1 MTATTTR
8 GPGTHAADET
18 PQAPRVL
25 AVHEALGVVM
35 DPELDE
41 PITDLGFVRSVEV
54 SPRPDGDAVSV
65 HLRLPT
71 SFCSPNFAY
80 LMASDAKDV
89 LTALPWTGPVE
100 VQLDDH
106 HDSDKI
112 NAGLAADAGYR
123 GTFGHEAEQDLE
135 ELRET
140 FRRKAHTAA
149 MERCLTALLRADP
162 DADPQALTSVRLGDL
177 AAGAHT
183 EALRRRRRALG
194 LPLDDDAPVFVDHRG
209 AAPDD
214 VPMAL
219 RRARS
224 TRISIDGNAH
234 FCRGLLRTRYPGSQD
249 EQVHRADGAE
259 PADAAYDPT
268 FIPLTSL
275 TPPTKEHTR

>member
-1 MTATTTR
+1 MSR
-8 GPGTHAADET
+8 
-18 PQAPRVL
+18 
-25 AVHEALGVVM
+25 HEMAYTALGAVM

-41 PITDLGFVRSVEV
+41 PITTLGFVRSLTV
-54 SPRPDGDAVSV
+54 SPGGNVKV

-80 LMASDAKDV
+80 LMASDAKDALKQLDWTHNV
-89 LTALPWTGPVE
+89 LVE
-100 VQLDDH
+100 LDDH
-106 HDSDKI
+106 HDSPII

-123 GTFGHEAEQDLE
+123 GTFGHEAENSLD

-162 DADPQALTSVRLGDL
+162 ARSESSMGEVTLGDL
-177 AAGAHT
+177 PDDAAKS
-183 EALRRRRRALG
+183 ALLKRRDALG
-194 LPLDDDAPVFVDHRG
+194 LPLTAGALVMVDHHAQG
-209 AAPDD
+209 YPPDA

-234 FCRGLLRTRYPGSQD
+234 FCRGLLRTRYGDD
-249 EQVHRADGAE
+249 EPSA
-259 PADAAYDPT
+259 
-268 FIPLTSL
+268 FIPLSTL
-275 TPPTKEHTR
+275 TIH